1 MIVFPT
7 EFVKTQLQLDT
18 GKEKRYT
25 GSLDVVRQTV
35 KQRGVTGL
43 YMGVQVLLTGAIPT
57 RIGNLTKL
65 IVLKLAENA
74 LTGSMPSELGRVDK
88 LIYLHLH
95 NNQLEGSL
103 PSQLGSA
110 HFAPLS
116 ST

>member
-43 YMGVQVLLTGAIPT
+43 YRGVQVLLTGAIPT
-57 RIGNLTKL
+57 YALRSGGMVTD
-65 IVLKLAENA
+65 VLKIIELDR
-74 LTGSMPSELGRVDK
+74 GSIRSSPRDG
-88 LIYLHLH
+88 
-95 NNQLEGSL
+95 
-103 PSQLGSA
+103 
-110 HFAPLS
+110 LS
-116 ST
+116 TPYR